1 MAEVRIA
8 GLTKS
13 FGGAPIL
20 RGVDLAVPSGALM
33 AILGASGSGKT
44 TLLRLLGGFE
54 RADSGAIEID
64 GRRVSGPGVH
74 VPPERRQIGYVAQEG
89 PLFHHLSVAANVVF
103 GLARSQRRDRLKAEA
118 LLESVGLPASYAT
131 RGPNELSG
139 GEQQR
144 VALAR
149 ALAPGPKLVLL
160 DEPFSALDAA
170 LRIETRQA
178 VAAILAA
185 AGATAL
191 LVTHDQSEAL
201 SMGRQVA
208 VLRDGTLAQVAAP
221 EELYRQPA
229 DAALAQFVG
238 EAVLLPGL
246 VAGGFATCALGR
258 LQLALPVPDGPVE
271 VMVRP
276 EQIRLESQTKAGAI
290 QAQVVAVTYYGRDA
304 SIIVSLDAGAKQVT
318 TRVAGHMAPQ
328 PGTQVWLSVEGGV
341 MAYPRSPPL
350 IEVESSATPAQHE
363 NPEHRPS
370 AHSSEPSRR
379 NRNGETSRHD
389 KTRRSSRDVTERT
402 GRIGCSAAAGGDC
415 RPLNRRAS
423 STESI
428 GKRP

>member
-1 MAEVRIA
+1 MSDVRIA

-13 FGGAPIL
+13 FGGTPVL
-20 RGVDLAVPSGALM
+20 RGLDLFVPSGALF

-44 TLLRLLGGFE
+44 TLLRLLSGFE

-64 GRRVSGPGVH
+64 GRQVSGPGVH
-74 VPPERRQIGYVAQEG
+74 VPPEKRQVGYVSQEG
-89 PLFHHLSVAANVVF
+89 SLFPHLSVAANVVF

-118 LLESVGLPASYAT
+118 LLESVGLPSSYAR
-131 RGPNELSG
+131 RGPHELSG

-149 ALAPGPKLVLL
+149 ALAPAPKLVLL

-178 VAAILAA
+178 VAAILEA

-208 VLRDGTLAQVAAP
+208 VLRDGALAQVAAP
-221 EELYRQPA
+221 EKLYRQPA

-246 VAGGFATCALGR
+246 VAGGLATCALGR
-258 LQLALPVPDGPVE
+258 LELALPAPDGPVE

-276 EQIRLESQTKAGAI
+276 EQIRFEPRTSAGAAR
-290 QAQVVAVTYYGRDA
+290 AQVLAVTYYGHDA
-304 SIIVSLDAGAKQVT
+304 TIILSLDVEGRQVT
-318 TRVAGHMAPQ
+318 TRVAGHMAPPQ
-328 PGTQVWLSVEGGV
+328 GAQAWLSVEGSV
-341 MAYPRSPPL
+341 MAYPRIPPNIQ
-350 IEVESSATPAQHE
+350 IESAIPLATTISQKAPKGSFVQTVK
-363 NPEHRPS
+363 
-370 AHSSEPSRR
+370 
-379 NRNGETSRHD
+379 ETQ
-389 KTRRSSRDVTERT
+389 E
-402 GRIGCSAAAGGDC
+402 
-415 RPLNRRAS
+415 
-423 STESI
+423 
-428 GKRP
+428 